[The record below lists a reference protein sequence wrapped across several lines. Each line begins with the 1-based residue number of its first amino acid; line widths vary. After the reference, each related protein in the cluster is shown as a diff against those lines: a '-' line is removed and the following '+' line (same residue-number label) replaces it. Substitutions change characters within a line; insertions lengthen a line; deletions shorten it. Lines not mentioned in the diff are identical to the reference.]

1 VEEVQFADGL
11 DAPDRL
17 AFGLAAGQLMIVV
30 AGALLAYALIRS
42 SLPAA
47 VSAPAALTLG
57 AIAATLGWLRVAG
70 RPALDWAIFV
80 WSYATQPRAGLL
92 RIETESPVLAGTGLV
107 VPTSSSAVAATR
119 PAHTIIPLRPYVLC
133 DNGAVAGVSGLA
145 QLARSQP
152 PRPARALRIGGARRI
167 ALFSLKG
174 GTGRSMLASELACLL
189 AAPAS
194 GGDAPS
200 KSRVALLDLDVRSP
214 SIGLRLGITHLTVMD
229 FALAPLDD
237 RRVVEFMVSHASGVE
252 VLLGTSDPTSSDW
265 PLNEDLVRE
274 ILRELDLE
282 GFDVVVTD
290 VSAHLSPLA
299 RAVLTSADDVF
310 VVVTATAAGVQD
322 AYRSTEALRRIG
334 VRHQLRYLLN
344 RARSGVDL
352 SIAMAD
358 LGGQLVA
365 EIPEDPRVV
374 DAENR
379 HQVVAES
386 GGEAAMALHRLARR
400 LSREQATQWSR

>member
-1 VEEVQFADGL
+1 MEEVQFADGL

-17 AFGLAAGQLMIVV
+17 AFGLAARQLMIVA

-42 SLPAA
+42 ALPAA
-47 VSAPAALTLG
+47 VSAPVAVTLG
-57 AIAATLGWLRVAG
+57 AVAATLGWLRLAG

-80 WSYATQPRAGLL
+80 CSYAMQPRAGLL
-92 RIETESPVLAGTGLV
+92 RIETDSPVLAGQGLAAPPSTSV
-107 VPTSSSAVAATR
+107 VSATA

-133 DNGAVAGVSGLA
+133 DAGALVEVSGSAHLGH
-145 QLARSQP
+145 SQP

-167 ALFSLKG
+167 TLFSLKG
-174 GTGRSMLASELACLL
+174 GTGRSMLAGELACLL
-189 AAPAS
+189 ATPAS
-194 GGDAPS
+194 GDDAPS
-200 KSRVALLDLDVRSP
+200 RSRVALLDLDVRSP

-229 FALAPLDD
+229 YALAPLDD
-237 RRVVEFMVSHASGVE
+237 RRVIDFMVSHASGVE
-252 VLLGTSDPTSSDW
+252 VLLGTSDPTTSDW

-290 VSAHLSPLA
+290 VSAHLSPLT
-299 RAVLTSADDVF
+299 RAVLSAADDVF

-322 AYRSTEALRRIG
+322 AYRTTEALRRIG

-344 RARSGVDL
+344 RARSGVDF

-358 LGGQLVA
+358 LGGQLIA
-365 EIPEDPRVV
+365 EIPEDRYVV
-374 DAENR
+374 DAENQHR
-379 HQVVAES
+379 LVADS

-400 LSREQATQWSR
+400 LRREQVTQWSR

>member
-1 VEEVQFADGL
+1 MEEVQFADGL

-30 AGALLAYALIRS
+30 AGALLAYALMRS
-42 SLPAA
+42 SLPTS
-47 VSAPAALTLG
+47 VSAPVALTLG
-57 AIAATLGWLRVAG
+57 AVAATLGWLRVAG

-80 WSYATQPRAGLL
+80 CSYATHPRAGLL
-92 RIETESPVLAGTGLV
+92 RIETGSAAQPAGVLRT
-107 VPTSSSAVAATR
+107 PRSTSVSADA
-119 PAHTIIPLRPYVLC
+119 PAHTIIPLRPYVLR
-133 DNGAVAGVSGLA
+133 DTGAVAEVSGAA
-145 QLARSQP
+145 QRGRSQP
-152 PRPARALRIGGARRI
+152 SRPVRALRIGGARRV

-200 KSRVALLDLDVRSP
+200 KSRVALLDLDARSP
-214 SIGLRLGITHLTVMD
+214 SIGVRLGITHLTVMD

-237 RRVVEFMVSHASGVE
+237 RRVTDFMVTHPSGVE

-265 PLNEDLVRE
+265 PLNEDLARE

-290 VSAHLSPLA
+290 VSAHLSPLT
-299 RAVLTSADDVF
+299 RAVLSSADDVF
-310 VVVTATAAGVQD
+310 IVVTATAAGVQD

-344 RARSGVDL
+344 RARSGVDF
-352 SIAMAD
+352 SVAMAD

-374 DAENR
+374 DAENQ
-379 HQVVAES
+379 HQLVAES

-400 LSREQATQWSR
+400 LSREQAMQWSR

>member
-1 VEEVQFADGL
+1 
-11 DAPDRL
+11 
-17 AFGLAAGQLMIVV
+17 
-30 AGALLAYALIRS
+30 
-42 SLPAA
+42 
-47 VSAPAALTLG
+47 
-57 AIAATLGWLRVAG
+57 
-70 RPALDWAIFV
+70 
-80 WSYATQPRAGLL
+80 
-92 RIETESPVLAGTGLV
+92 
-107 VPTSSSAVAATR
+107 
-119 PAHTIIPLRPYVLC
+119 
-133 DNGAVAGVSGLA
+133 
-145 QLARSQP
+145 
-152 PRPARALRIGGARRI
+152 
-167 ALFSLKG
+167 
-174 GTGRSMLASELACLL
+174 
-189 AAPAS
+189 
-194 GGDAPS
+194 
-200 KSRVALLDLDVRSP
+200 
-214 SIGLRLGITHLTVMD
+214 
-229 FALAPLDD
+229 
-237 RRVVEFMVSHASGVE
+237 MVSHASGVE